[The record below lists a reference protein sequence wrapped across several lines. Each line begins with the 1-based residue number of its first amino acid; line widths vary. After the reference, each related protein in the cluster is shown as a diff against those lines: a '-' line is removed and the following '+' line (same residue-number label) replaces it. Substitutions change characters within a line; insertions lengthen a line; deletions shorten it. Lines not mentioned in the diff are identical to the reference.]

1 MIFIH
6 NAVRFSLTADAHEQ
20 KPEEIYIWSK
30 REFVDGEGR
39 GGRDRE
45 IEKAEKMRAG
55 DGERAGENGA
65 RDRRRERGERGR
77 KRGER
82 RGKQKGGGEKRKRI
96 GGREGEREG
105 TARGEEMI
113 LYCSRNLHSIFR
125 NPC

>member
-82 RGKQKGGGEKRKRI
+82 RGKQKGGGER
-96 GGREGEREG
+96 RERGLGVEREKEKG
-105 TARGEEMI
+105 QREE
-113 LYCSRNLHSIFR
+113 RR
-125 NPC
+125 